1 MGIESSIEN
10 IKKDLKQYK
19 TFTEYILHL
28 NTSIKN
34 DLSSALKKSKKI
46 IEITDYPEPTKND
59 DIYSCLIQYA
69 MISKVSGGHIKIDNN
84 VWILLFSFKKH
95 SLKKLLLII
104 ELINNKL
111 LKQKVDIDSF
121 KEYVYN
127 YCKNEF
133 VDIIINDLKIEQKKK
148 ERRNLIEND
157 NFYINYE
164 PVSENKKYKGEYL
177 LQYMAIFGKKYRTDK
192 NFISKLCEIIK
203 YIDYQEI
210 DYTFQQLFF
219 FSDFPYIFG
228 SDYNRFIFNFLS
240 QINSIDQ
247 FIYFINFFDFNNHQK
262 NRIDDEVLGFY
273 KIFVV
278 NMNNF
283 YLFDENEFSELL
295 LFLINLLKKNN
306 IDKTQDILKELE
318 IMFNNN
324 EVINILTDILNKL
337 NNYSKSSDFFKI
349 CIINY
354 FLSQYKQNK
363 NFDYLCEIVDKIH
376 KNDILNLMFNKII
389 DFNISFEEFY
399 SPDNNDT
406 IDLIYKITTTKFYQN
421 EEYVNINKIQT
432 IKNFVNTYTYK
443 IKTNDIT
450 FEEGSIIN
458 SLNDQQIKQRFII
471 FYQGNVVGCNSKVR
485 FFRNKIQEFLKFNT
499 KLKEVYNFLN
509 TFYKEKMSQ
518 RIKDY
523 QEKLNKF
530 LTVKLN
536 DNLFLEEDEKFDLFY
551 NLSKKYN
558 IFINSK
564 SFIGLFELEKK
575 KKKRKN
581 SKYI

>member
-1 MGIESSIEN
+1 M
-10 IKKDLKQYK
+10 
-19 TFTEYILHL
+19 
-28 NTSIKN
+28 
-34 DLSSALKKSKKI
+34 
-46 IEITDYPEPTKND
+46 
-59 DIYSCLIQYA
+59 
-69 MISKVSGGHIKIDNN
+69 
-84 VWILLFSFKKH
+84 
-95 SLKKLLLII
+95 
-104 ELINNKL
+104 
-111 LKQKVDIDSF
+111 
-121 KEYVYN
+121 
-127 YCKNEF
+127 
-133 VDIIINDLKIEQKKK
+133 
-148 ERRNLIEND
+148 
-157 NFYINYE
+157 
-164 PVSENKKYKGEYL
+164 SENKKYKGEYL
-177 LQYMAIFGKKYRTDK
+177 LQYMAIFGKKYRNDK

-247 FIYFINFFDFNNHQK
+247 FKFFINFFNFYNHQK

-306 IDKTQDILKELE
+306 LDKTQDILKELE

-354 FLSQYKQNK
+354 FLSKYKQNK
-363 NFDYLCEIVDKIH
+363 NFDYLCEILDKIH

-421 EEYVNINKIQT
+421 EE
-432 IKNFVNTYTYK
+432 
-443 IKTNDIT
+443 
-450 FEEGSIIN
+450 
-458 SLNDQQIKQRFII
+458 
-471 FYQGNVVGCNSKVR
+471 
-485 FFRNKIQEFLKFNT
+485 
-499 KLKEVYNFLN
+499 
-509 TFYKEKMSQ
+509 
-518 RIKDY
+518 
-523 QEKLNKF
+523 
-530 LTVKLN
+530 
-536 DNLFLEEDEKFDLFY
+536 
-551 NLSKKYN
+551 LSK
-558 IFINSK
+558 
-564 SFIGLFELEKK
+564 
-575 KKKRKN
+575 
-581 SKYI
+581 